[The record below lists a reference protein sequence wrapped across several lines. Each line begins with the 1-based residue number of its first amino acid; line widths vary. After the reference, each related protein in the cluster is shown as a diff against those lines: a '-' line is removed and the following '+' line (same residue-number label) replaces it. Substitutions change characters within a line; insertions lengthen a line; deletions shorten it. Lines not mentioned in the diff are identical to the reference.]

1 MVFSKQIRELTLQK
15 LHFHLL
21 MDMAK
26 DNAYSYLYY
35 WLKCDA
41 KQKYFGF
48 GYLHILHIVFNNSYK
63 RIIWHWKYTFTR
75 LKNVNGIWSVSLVR
89 LFVTPWTVACQAS
102 LSMEFSRQKNW
113 SRLPFHNPVDFS
125 DWTHVSGTFCI
136 GRWILYY
143 YATWE
148 AHGWNAY
155 ALINILV
162 ILLLLL
168 QILCPNSLFYFVIIV
183 CMFYFFQR
191 DFFHCYH
198 FQGLKQYTIHN
209 LHL

>member
-1 MVFSKQIRELTLQK
+1 
-15 LHFHLL
+15 

-63 RIIWHWKYTFTR
+63 RIICHWKYTFTR